1 MSIYCFGIRKS
12 IYTRCYRFFK
22 VCLNTRITENVSF
35 SLLPSLPLSLLL
47 SPLWDTLLNWEKSKD
62 FYTNKTWYEEMFMDK
77 TSAFQSS
84 SSDYGRGQRKYPSF
98 LLKPLLLFISSLFIL
113 LAGETSHHSEGSY
126 ITLIMFFPSW
136 QGRVKLYS
144 YVFE

>member
-1 MSIYCFGIRKS
+1 MKKCLWTKLVL
-12 IYTRCYRFFK
+12 FK
-22 VCLNTRITENVSF
+22 ARQVIMGE
-35 SLLPSLPLSLLL
+35 
-47 SPLWDTLLNWEKSKD
+47 
-62 FYTNKTWYEEMFMDK
+62 
-77 TSAFQSS
+77 
-84 SSDYGRGQRKYPSF
+84 GQRKYLSF
-98 LLKPLLLFISSLFIL
+98 LLRPLLLFISSLFIP